1 MSPEEK
7 KTPITETELLQSA
20 MAMNGVT
27 LKLAKLIGSPINEQL
42 PVPMTLSEIA
52 DIDTAEPGEHVFY
65 FSNRDDDP
73 DEIYYVNTSTGEMVT
88 VKRNPVSDTELV
100 FQGLN
105 SRIEYVLVDSI
116 LSSPDTNVLSRKK
129 EHISQGMDKLELKMI
144 LDALLASAD
153 ISEIAIPSGGDLWDV
168 IMDAKHAV
176 EDYGDDFVL
185 LAGSDVKEKI
195 DTYDKDVAGSQ
206 YYRVGIREML
216 KNVGIKVIKVFG
228 TVKTGTAAD
237 NAADSGTT
245 QRLLTSSKFIL
256 VARNST
262 IAKGKPIEFVRR
274 KISADIARLMGA
286 QIDNTQRAL
295 IVNPV
300 PVNVSGTN
308 TLAYGVFGYES
319 VIEAIKNR
327 KAIVKSANLAS
338 IL

>member
-1 MSPEEK
+1 MCAEEK
-7 KTPITETELLQSA
+7 KVTITEEELLQSA
-20 MAMNGVT
+20 VAMNGMT
-27 LKLAKLIGSPINEQL
+27 LKIAKLIGSPINEQL
-42 PVPMTLSEIA
+42 PVPMTLAEIA
-52 DIDTAEPGEHVFY
+52 DLDTAKPGEKVFY
-65 FSNRDDDP
+65 FANRDDDP

-88 VKRNPVSDTELV
+88 VKRSPVSDTELT

-116 LSSPDTNVLSRKK
+116 LSSPDTSVLARKK

-144 LDALLASAD
+144 LDALIASAD
-153 ISEIAIPSGGDLWDV
+153 IAEIAIPSGGDLYDV

-195 DTYDKDVAGSQ
+195 DTYDKDEASSH
-206 YYRVGIREML
+206 YYKAGIREML
-216 KNVGIKVIKVFG
+216 SNVGIKVIKVFG
-228 TVKTGTAAD
+228 NVKTGTAAD
-237 NAADSGTT
+237 NKADTGTT
-245 QRLLTSSKFIL
+245 QRLLSSSKFIL

-262 IAKGKPIEFVRR
+262 IAKGKPIEFVR
-274 KISADIARLMGA
+274 KEISADIARLMGA
-286 QIDNTQRAL
+286 QVDKLQRAL
-295 IVNPV
+295 IVNPT
-300 PVNVSGTN
+300 PVNVTGVN
-308 TLAYGVFGYES
+308 TLAYGVYGYES